1 MSKASFQKHREKS
14 RVRQKEYYDRTAKSL
29 PKIQVGSRVSVQ
41 MTPSSPWKRGTI
53 VEVCPQPRSYT
64 IATDD
69 GSTLRRN
76 RVRLSH
82 RNSDEAIHSKQD
94 YQNVETTQ
102 PSELV
107 PKVSPVECPAS
118 PSLAALPEHNGN
130 IVNVPTSAV
139 TQQQTKPVP
148 DRGGVTQTR
157 LGRTIIKP
165 TRLNL

>member
-1 MSKASFQKHREKS
+1 MA
-14 RVRQKEYYDRTAKSL
+14 
-29 PKIQVGSRVSVQ
+29 
-41 MTPSSPWKRGTI
+41 PSSPWKRGTI

-69 GSTLRRN
+69 RSTLRCN

-82 RNSDEAIHSKQD
+82 RNSDKAIHSKQD
-94 YQNVETTQ
+94 YQNIEFTQ

-107 PKVSPVECPAS
+107 PKVSLVESPAS
-118 PSLAALPEHNGN
+118 QPPPKHNGN

-157 LGRTIIKP
+157 SDRTVIKP
-165 TRLNL
+165 T